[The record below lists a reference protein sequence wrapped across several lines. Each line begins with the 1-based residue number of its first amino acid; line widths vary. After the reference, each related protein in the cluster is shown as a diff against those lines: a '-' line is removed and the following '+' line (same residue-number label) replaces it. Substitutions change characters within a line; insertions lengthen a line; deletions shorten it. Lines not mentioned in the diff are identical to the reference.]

1 MITAVDLITITIQ
14 SAGRII
20 ITIITN
26 REIIPTKLLR
36 EVSARALHPVH
47 RLPHQ
52 EAEAAAPRLERLE
65 DSWSNKNV

>member
-26 REIIPTKLLR
+26 REIIPMKLLR

-52 EAEAAAPRLERLE
+52 EAEAVPRLERLE
-65 DSWSNKNV
+65 DNYQNTNV

>member
-14 SAGRII
+14 NAGRII

-36 EVSARALHPVH
+36 EVLAQALHPVH
-47 RLPHQ
+47 LLPRHQ

-65 DSWSNKNV
+65 DKLTK